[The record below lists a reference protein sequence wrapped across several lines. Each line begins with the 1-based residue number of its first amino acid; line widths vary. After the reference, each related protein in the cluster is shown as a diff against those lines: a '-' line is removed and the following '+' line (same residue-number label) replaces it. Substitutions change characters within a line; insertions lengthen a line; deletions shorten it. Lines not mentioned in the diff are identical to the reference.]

1 MSHSTFWS
9 ESRNIRVALSG
20 AILVAMIVAISPHG
34 LASNTKSAASSAKP
48 AAPAPH
54 PAAPAPHPNSAP
66 TQNHAPAAPGGRPP
80 SSNGVYQRPPS
91 SNGVNQPPSSN
102 GTYTHPPSTNN
113 NGAQYPQGSQP
124 GHPPS
129 TNNNGARYP
138 QGSQP
143 GQPPSTNNGGAHYPQ
158 GSQPERSPTAVSG
171 GNPNTV
177 HGGNQPIGSH
187 ENVGHQPVGGNH
199 SAASSAKGYRT
210 VTSPDGRQTSVL
222 GRDGHPTMTR
232 VQQPDGMLRTTQ
244 RLPGGSR
251 VVQTQHNVPGVGVVR
266 STSYSPGR
274 GQVERPV
281 FGHPCCVRRSYLVGQ
296 RSYAVIYRGYSYRGA
311 VYYRPVPA
319 YVYSPAF
326 YGWTVNPWGAPVV
339 YGWGWAGQPWYAA
352 YGGVFTPY
360 PAYASFNS
368 WMTDYVISSNL
379 QQAYDAGRADGEN
392 ANQEPP
398 PPITSDMKQQL
409 SNQIEDDLR
418 NQQQQADAAEAAS
431 QPNANVAPITSTPD
445 DVPDAL
451 RPGHV
456 LFRVTSPLN
465 VTAEGQECVLSADDW
480 VTRTGDLDQNGMVS
494 IQVKASRSTDCHQ
507 GANTQIALNDL
518 MVMQGDFE
526 QQERTGMQYA
536 STNLGKNG
544 LPQGPDPGAAPIALG
559 TTVADANLSKTLKQ
573 QQQDAD
579 NDETQA
585 VAPPGGQGGTF

>member
-1 MSHSTFWS
+1 M
-9 ESRNIRVALSG
+9 
-20 AILVAMIVAISPHG
+20 
-34 LASNTKSAASSAKP
+34 
-48 AAPAPH
+48 
-54 PAAPAPHPNSAP
+54 
-66 TQNHAPAAPGGRPP
+66 
-80 SSNGVYQRPPS
+80 
-91 SNGVNQPPSSN
+91 
-102 GTYTHPPSTNN
+102 
-113 NGAQYPQGSQP
+113 
-124 GHPPS
+124 
-129 TNNNGARYP
+129 
-138 QGSQP
+138 
-143 GQPPSTNNGGAHYPQ
+143 
-158 GSQPERSPTAVSG
+158 
-171 GNPNTV
+171 
-177 HGGNQPIGSH
+177 
-187 ENVGHQPVGGNH
+187 
-199 SAASSAKGYRT
+199 
-210 VTSPDGRQTSVL
+210 
-222 GRDGHPTMTR
+222 
-232 VQQPDGMLRTTQ
+232 
-244 RLPGGSR
+244 
-251 VVQTQHNVPGVGVVR
+251 VR

-296 RSYAVIYRGYSYRGA
+296 RSYAVVYRGYSYRGA

-352 YGGVFTPY
+352 YGSVFTPY
-360 PAYASFNS
+360 QNYAGFNS

-409 SNQIEDDLR
+409 SNQIEDDLK

-431 QPNANVAPITSTPD
+431 QPNANIAPITSTPD

-465 VTAEGQECVLSADDW
+465 VTADGQDCVLSADDW
-480 VTRTGDLDQNGMVS
+480 VTRTGDLDQNGMVN

-507 GANTQIALNDL
+507 GATSQIALNDL

-559 TTVADANLSKTLKQ
+559 TTVADANLSKTLQQ

-579 NDETQA
+579 HDETQA
-585 VAPPGGQGGTF
+585 AGPPAGGTF